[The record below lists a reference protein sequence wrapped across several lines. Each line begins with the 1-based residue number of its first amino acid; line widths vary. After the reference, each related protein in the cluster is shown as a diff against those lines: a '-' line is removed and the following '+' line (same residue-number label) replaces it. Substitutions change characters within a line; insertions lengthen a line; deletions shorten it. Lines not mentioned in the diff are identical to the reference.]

1 VRAASRRSPGGGR
14 RARLRA
20 CARRSAL
27 LASALLWLPPAAAA
41 TELPTTGE
49 ELLATLRGAI
59 ESRDYERIEALVN
72 WEGAGTIKR
81 RVVAF
86 QIRHGLGRPIRAIV
100 LEPIPADGLDAVALA
115 TVGLKPNMALS
126 ERVRV
131 VYDEPPVAAS
141 GKPPASV
148 FLVGLEDGAY
158 RIGLVIQSFDDDD
171 DDD

>member
-1 VRAASRRSPGGGR
+1 M
-14 RARLRA
+14 
-20 CARRSAL
+20 L
-27 LASALLWLPPAAAA
+27 LAAALLWLPAPPAAA
-41 TELPTTGE
+41 ELPQTGE

-86 QIRHGLGRPIRAIV
+86 QIRHGLGRPIREIA
-100 LEPIPADGLDAVALA
+100 LEPFPADGLDGARAS
-115 TVGLKPNMALS
+115 GLKPNMALS

-141 GKPPASV
+141 GKPPTAV
-148 FLVGLEDGAY
+148 YLVGRKDGAY
-158 RIGLVIQSFDDDD
+158 RIGLVIQSADDDD
-171 DDD
+171 D